1 MTATTRKRTNSSV
14 QNPIATLLCATV
26 LMGAGCATKQG
37 TGAAVGAG
45 SGAAIGAGF
54 GALAGGGKGA
64 LVGSLIGAGV
74 GAGGGALIGR
84 YMDKQE
90 ADLKKVKG
98 AKIERQGDKLVVRFN
113 SAILFDTNKAQLKP
127 KSKTDLAEF
136 AQVLKKYPQT
146 DLVIEGHTDNTG
158 KKPRNQKL
166 SVERA
171 EAVVAFLATDGVS
184 AQRMAG
190 RGYADD
196 RPVADNTTEDGR
208 KQNRRVEV
216 QIAAN
221 EQLKQQDA
229 AAANKPAPAKAR

>member
-1 MTATTRKRTNSSV
+1 MLSV
-14 QNPIATLLCATV
+14 RRDRRGGCARLAVVAGFTCAAVTV
-26 LMGAGCATKQG
+26 AGCATKQG

-45 SGAAIGAGF
+45 SGAAVGAGI

-64 LVGSLIGAGV
+64 VIGGLLGAGV
-74 GAGGGALIGR
+74 GAGSGALIGR

-90 ADLKKVKG
+90 AELKKVKS
-98 AKIERQGDKLVVRFN
+98 AAIERQGDKLVVRFN
-113 SAILFDTNKAQLKP
+113 SAILFDKNKALLKP

-136 AQVLKKYPQT
+136 AQVLKRYPDT

-166 SVERA
+166 SVQRA
-171 EAVVAFLATDGVS
+171 EAVIGFLSAEGVAPT
-184 AQRMAG
+184 RMTG

-196 RPVADNTTEDGR
+196 RPVADNKTEDGR

-216 QIAAN
+216 QIEAN
-221 EQLKQQDA
+221 QQLKQQSA
-229 AAANKPAPAKAR
+229 GAT